1 MAMRI
6 RKLLE
11 VYYFFPVR
19 LFLES
24 LRRNHALLLIWLM
37 LFFFIFKVL
46 GYTYGIHSLFLA
58 PEYLGR
64 VNVLSYFV
72 LGFTTG
78 IFIMAFH
85 MSSYITIAYQY
96 PVISTFRK
104 PFLRFSL
111 NNLIIP
117 LTYLLAY
124 LFISMR
130 YQYVDQLIP
139 PWLISLNL
147 LSFLGGIAVFYL
159 LTFGYFNLMNHS
171 LENLLSLTQGRL
183 GRWKVARPLK
193 RIAEQDL
200 RWKTENAPVD
210 NRGTTKVR
218 YYLHT
223 PFRVKKAP
231 AWLPFSPE
239 GAQAILN
246 RNRTFALVFIAF
258 LFLTLVLTGVYVNRP
273 VFAIPAAASIMLI
286 FSLSFFLYDVFYVLF
301 KEYAL
306 WFFLALAVLIYYM
319 ITSGI
324 IVHREGRVY
333 GLKYEQGPPGHTL
346 VFTPLPGQAA
356 GDRRETL
363 AVLERWKE
371 DMRRR
376 GEEKPPLVVVDN
388 CGGGLKAALWSYYAL
403 AYADSLLGHR
413 LMPHVRLMTGASGG
427 MIGAAYLRELWL
439 RRQEGY
445 AGGDSL
451 DRHFDD
457 LSRDM
462 LNPIILFLATKDWFV
477 NFQQEEYN
485 GELYRRDRG
494 WALEHRLN
502 MNTGS
507 ILDKPL
513 AAYREPELQARIPM
527 MFLTPATLND
537 GRQMIISPLHTAYMC
552 GEINVAH
559 IPSMTEFLR
568 AYEPWGS
575 DSIRFTSALR
585 MNATYPLISP
595 VVNLPGKP
603 RVKVMDAGFRDNF
616 GYLAALRFLYVF
628 RDWINSNTGGVVLI
642 SLGIDKDYSGTG
654 GTAGKYFNPF
664 RSLYRDFFNIQLLNG
679 QEMITNMQPLFP
691 AGLEVVR
698 LNLNER
704 SRRISLSWQLTRQE
718 KEHIRASIHSGD
730 NEQAL
735 EKLRRLI
742 R

>member
-333 GLKYEQGPPGHTL
+333 GLKYEQGPPGQTL
-346 VFTPLPGQAA
+346 VFTPLPGQVAR
-356 GDRRETL
+356 DRRETL

-445 AGGDSL
+445 AGGDSVTL
-451 DRHFDD
+451 RFHD
-457 LSRDM
+457 LSQDM
-462 LNPIILFLATKDWFV
+462 LNPIVLFLALKDMF
-477 NFQQEEYN
+477 FSFRQFEYN
-485 GELYRRDRG
+485 GESYRLDRG
-494 WALEHRLN
+494 WALEHKLN
-502 MNTGS
+502 MNTGF
-507 ILDKPL
+507 IMDKPL
-513 AAYREPELQARIPM
+513 DAYRIPEEEARIPM
-527 MFLTPATLND
+527 MFLTPTTLND
-537 GRQMIISPLHTAYMC
+537 GRQMLISPLHTSYMC
-552 GEINVAH
+552 GETSVTH
-559 IPSMTEFLR
+559 IPSTTEFLR
-568 AYEPWGS
+568 VYEPFGS
-575 DSIRFTSALR
+575 RQILFTSALR

-595 VVNLPGKP
+595 LVTLPGNP
-603 RVKVMDAGFRDNF
+603 AVKVMDAGFRDNF
-616 GYLAALRFLYVF
+616 GYLTAVRFLFVF
-628 RDWINSNTGGVVLI
+628 RKWINENTGGVVLI
-642 SLGIDKDYSGTG
+642 SLGIDKNFPDYNQGNE
-654 GTAGKYFNPF
+654 KYTNPF
-664 RSLYRDFFNIQLLNG
+664 KNIYSDFFNIQMLNG
-679 QEMITNMQPLFP
+679 QVMIGNLSALFP
-691 AGLEVVR
+691 AGFEVIR

-704 SRRISLSWQLTRQE
+704 NKRISLSWQLTRQE
-718 KEHIRASIHSGD
+718 KEHIRASIHSED
-730 NEQAL
+730 NRKAL
-735 EKLRRLI
+735 EKLTKLI